1 MSSNHDAGYYSE
13 IVAADSRRK
22 EFNIKNHSL
31 LYSKQKPDFIFAGD
45 SITHFW
51 ELNAYFRNP
60 DHFIINRGIAGDN
73 TTYLR
78 KRCFTDVLQLEPK
91 YCILDIGIN
100 DTIDLEGD
108 YWKLIPPAPYENVLE
123 KAKENY
129 CDIIHQTKQT
139 HTQLIVTSL
148 MPIYMPT
155 SLHER
160 ERKDF
165 IKDFNNWLTQ
175 KARQE
180 GLIFV
185 NYYTPTCYPGASIP
199 LDGITYDGLHPN
211 GKGYDIMA
219 TILRNTLK
227 QHNIQI

>member
-1 MSSNHDAGYYSE
+1 MKG
-13 IVAADSRRK
+13 
-22 EFNIKNHSL
+22 
-31 LYSKQKPDFIFAGD
+31 
-45 SITHFW
+45 
-51 ELNAYFRNP
+51 
-60 DHFIINRGIAGDN
+60 
-73 TTYLR
+73 
-78 KRCFTDVLQLEPK
+78 
-91 YCILDIGIN
+91 
-100 DTIDLEGD
+100 
-108 YWKLIPPAPYENVLE
+108 
-123 KAKENY
+123 
-129 CDIIHQTKQT
+129 TK
-139 HTQLIVTSL
+139 S
-148 MPIYMPT
+148 
-155 SLHER
+155 
-160 ERKDF
+160 F

>member
-78 KRCFTDVLQLEPK
+78 KRFFTTSYSLNRNIVFWILE
-91 YCILDIGIN
+91 
-100 DTIDLEGD
+100 
-108 YWKLIPPAPYENVLE
+108 
-123 KAKENY
+123 
-129 CDIIHQTKQT
+129 
-139 HTQLIVTSL
+139 L
-148 MPIYMPT
+148 MIRST
-155 SLHER
+155 
-160 ERKDF
+160 
-165 IKDFNNWLTQ
+165 
-175 KARQE
+175 
-180 GLIFV
+180 
-185 NYYTPTCYPGASIP
+185 
-199 LDGITYDGLHPN
+199 
-211 GKGYDIMA
+211 
-219 TILRNTLK
+219 
-227 QHNIQI
+227 

>member
-78 KRCFTDVLQLEPK
+78 KRFFTDVLQLEPK

-175 KARQE
+175 KAKQE
-180 GLIFV
+180 NLIFV

-199 LDGITYDGLHPN
+199 LDVITYDGLHPN

-227 QHNIQI
+227 QHNIHI